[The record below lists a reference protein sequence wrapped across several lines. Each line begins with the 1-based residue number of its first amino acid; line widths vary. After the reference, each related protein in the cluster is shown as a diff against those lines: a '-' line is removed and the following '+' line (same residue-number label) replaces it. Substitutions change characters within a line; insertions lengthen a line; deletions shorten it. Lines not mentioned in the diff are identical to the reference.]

1 MDFSDWVWLIFTLG
15 LVSGIIIIGNKYDL
29 WADFIEEVKLAIRSL
44 G

>member
-15 LVSGIIIIGNKYDL
+15 LVSGVIIIGNRYDL
-29 WADFIEEVKLAIRSL
+29 WTDFIEEVKLAIRSL